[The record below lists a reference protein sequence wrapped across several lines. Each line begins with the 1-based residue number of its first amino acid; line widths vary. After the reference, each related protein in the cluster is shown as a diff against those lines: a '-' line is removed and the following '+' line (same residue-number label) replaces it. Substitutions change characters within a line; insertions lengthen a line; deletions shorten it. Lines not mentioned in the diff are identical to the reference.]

1 MCSETVPRCSTVFY
15 GSTFIHTR
23 LVEHQQ
29 LPSTGPTK
37 MVPSRVSGSTSRCW
51 ASGWPSTRQSWSQ
64 GGQENIFGDF
74 PTLQFQA
81 VENKLSLAQL
91 SRGSWP
97 QENMGILFLTL
108 EENLRMIQPNNYD
121 KRTYSGKCVELYRK
135 RVDGCLM
142 ISGGMSISCLLL
154 VEIAKFMNPK
164 TQFRSQTTSGSF
176 ERKKASLGWPFLNSW
191 YLERIHVCL
200 YAWQKIAR

>member
-1 MCSETVPRCSTVFY
+1 MCSEIVPRCSTVFY

-29 LPSTGPTK
+29 LPSTGATK

-51 ASGWPSTRQSWSQ
+51 ASGWPSTSQSWSQ
-64 GGQENIFGDF
+64 RGQENIFGDF
-74 PTLQFQA
+74 PTSQFQA
-81 VENKLSLAQL
+81 VENKFSLAQL

-108 EENLRMIQPNNYD
+108 EENLRMIQPDNYD
-121 KRTYSGKCVELYRK
+121 KRTYSGKCVELYCK

-142 ISGGMSISCLLL
+142 ISGGMSISCLL
-154 VEIAKFMNPK
+154 EIAKCMNPK
-164 TQFRSQTTSGSF
+164 TQFGSQTTSGSF
-176 ERKKASLGWPFLNSW
+176 EGKNITWVAVFELNSW

-200 YAWQKIAR
+200 YARQKIAR